1 MSWRRVA
8 ALGVFY
14 LHAEWRIRP
23 LVAPN
28 MPSATSRQRWLWFGA
43 LAILAASSSWP
54 FHDLAEQVF
63 FSLHMIEHMLVAL
76 VIPPLM
82 LMGTPRWMA
91 EHLVHSP
98 RVLAV
103 LFRLCRPLPAFFLF
117 HLSLAGLHW
126 RPIVEAMVA
135 SNVFHFLAHFWLFGI
150 AVLVWLPVVSP
161 TPLDSPPEPALADV
175 CPFPAFHY
183 PYRSSF
189 FLDVQPHAVVSLLC
203 RFGGPLRDFE
213 RYRSAGGGVDNET
226 GRRLDPVGNDCGDLV
241 QMDRR
246 RAGQGFNRAP
256 PAPLPRPGSRK
267 LRGPRPPDDPPPPP
281 GERRPLLLRLLR
293 LIGPWA
299 ALLIVL
305 VAVAALLVVRQSFPQ
320 VEGEMVVPGLA
331 GEATV
336 IRDATGHRTFTHP
349 PFRTW

>member
-1 MSWRRVA
+1 MPPWHPHWDVLAAVA

-161 TPLDSPPEPALADV
+161 TPLIPRLNP
-175 CPFPAFHY
+175 
-183 PYRSSF
+183 
-189 FLDVQPHAVVSLLC
+189 
-203 RFGGPLRDFE
+203 PLRMFVLFLHSIIPTVPASFLTFSRTPLYPSYVD
-213 RYRSAGGGVDNET
+213 SAAHFGISSVTDLQVAGLIMKLGGGLILWGTIVVIWFKWIGAERARDSIEHRL
-226 GRRLDPVGNDCGDLV
+226 RRS
-241 QMDRR
+241 
-246 RAGQGFNRAP
+246 
-256 PAPLPRPGSRK
+256 PAPGAES
-267 LRGPRPPDDPPPPP
+267 
-281 GERRPLLLRLLR
+281 
-293 LIGPWA
+293 
-299 ALLIVL
+299 
-305 VAVAALLVVRQSFPQ
+305 
-320 VEGEMVVPGLA
+320 
-331 GEATV
+331 
-336 IRDATGHRTFTHP
+336 
-349 PFRTW
+349 